1 VTALH
6 ALRALGETSAAHL
19 AACTG
24 ISLEEVYLTLIEAQA
39 AGTVSLRQ
47 RFRFG
52 RKPAFTWVA
61 L

>member
-1 VTALH
+1 MTALH

-24 ISLEEVYLTLIEAQA
+24 IALEEVYLTLIEAQA
-39 AGTVSLRQ
+39 AGTVSLHQ
-47 RFRFG
+47 TFRRG
-52 RKPAFTWVA
+52 RKPVFTWVA